1 MEEDEINNFQIM
13 YLHDLDNP
21 YSITHHNCVE
31 RPPVIIDHL
40 TTFRDDVF
48 ERYEEMMFNSSSSE
62 EIREIRKLIEAI
74 NLKMLCNAFNTWNSW
89 DIPKQKHSTLMETE

>member
-40 TTFRDDVF
+40 TMFRDDVF
-48 ERYEEMMFNSSSSE
+48 ERYEEMMFNSSLSE
-62 EIREIRKLIEAI
+62 EIRELIETI